1 VHICEAEAGKSR
13 QVLKKRAAEG
23 MGGGGGIRGS
33 GMMSWECEYGICRIK
48 ILDRSGKQRCERD
61 VI

>member
-23 MGGGGGIRGS
+23 MGGGGGGGLGGRVFFWG
-33 GMMSWECEYGICRIK
+33 Y
-48 ILDRSGKQRCERD
+48 L
-61 VI
+61 

>member
-23 MGGGGGIRGS
+23 MGGGGGDQGKWYDVV
-33 GMMSWECEYGICRIK
+33 GM
-48 ILDRSGKQRCERD
+48 
-61 VI
+61 